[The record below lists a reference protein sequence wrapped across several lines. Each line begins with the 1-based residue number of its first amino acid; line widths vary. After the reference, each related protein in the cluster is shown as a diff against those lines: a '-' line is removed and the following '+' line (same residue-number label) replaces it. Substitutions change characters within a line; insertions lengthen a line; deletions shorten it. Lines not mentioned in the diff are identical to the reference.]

1 MTGDGTNKLTG
12 NEIRE
17 KFLQFFESKG
27 HRRVR
32 SSSLVPHGDA
42 TLLFTNAGMNQ
53 FKDVFLGLEK
63 RDYTRATTAQKC
75 VRAGGKHNDLENV
88 GFTKRHHTFFEMLG
102 NFSFGDYYKEEAIA
116 YAWELLTSSQWFNI
130 PVGKMYFTVFGGA
143 DLGSNQ
149 IAFDHLAVQSW
160 EKVGAPTERIVRIS
174 GAEGLKENFW
184 TMGDT
189 GPCGPCSEIHYDMGP
204 AASEEDHPDCKFPCD
219 CGRYVEIW
227 NLVFMQFNRDSSGTL
242 TPLPKPCVDTG
253 MGLERVAAVLEN
265 VLSNYETDLFTPL
278 IERAAQL
285 LDRKPLTD
293 SSMRV
298 IERTKQ
304 RLVTEADDIQ
314 PSYRV
319 IADHSRAATFLI
331 SDGVVPS
338 NEGRGYVL
346 RKIIRRAL
354 LHVRFL
360 GGNFPFLSGMA
371 EAVRREM
378 KEAYPELYEHAQVVQ
393 RVLDEEERRFA
404 HTLEMGVKEVY
415 QELAEHLVPIFQAS
429 RQLLRELN
437 AQLPYGQ
444 KKDQEDEEMAKRLR
458 VGTDEQLHEA
468 VRHVLSRVK
477 GRGFWRMFPG
487 EKAFHLY
494 DTYGVQRDLI
504 EVIMRDLGATVNWAG
519 FEKAMEEQKTRAR
532 ASWKGGAKEA
542 ANPAYT
548 KLAETF
554 KTEPD
559 FYFGTS
565 AKDCRI
571 EAIFRS
577 AGILPAAG
585 AEQKEPAGSRRYESV
600 PELKAGENGEV
611 VLNRTSIYAESGGQ
625 VADTGAFYDNSESQL
640 LAEVTGAFY
649 PVAGLVAHKVVARE
663 TLRVGD
669 RVAVVADAERRARII
684 RNHSGTHLVNAALR
698 NILGTHVKQAG
709 SLNAPE
715 RLRFDFSHFAHV
727 DTEELRDIEQQVNDE
742 IRLNTEIETNVTS
755 LEEALASGALAFFGD
770 KYPEHNVRVV
780 TIPDPRAARGFYS
793 KELCGGT
800 HVQHVGDIG
809 VLKIVSE
816 ESVAAG
822 VRRIEAV
829 TGIGALEH
837 YQQQAE
843 ILRQVASKLNVGED
857 GILAQVEKL
866 SQTAKQLEKELEAQK
881 RKGALSQIDEL
892 AARVQ
897 MVKGVKVI
905 AAEVENVDR
914 EGLRQLVDSLRQKL
928 GSGVV
933 ALGMPEDGKVA
944 LIAGVTKDLTAKIHA
959 GKLIQAL
966 AKRVGGSGGG
976 RPDLAEAGGKDT
988 AGLKMA
994 LDSVPSLIEPLL

>member
-1 MTGDGTNKLTG
+1 MIAGLCCVCDNLGIESCKTEADLTGESVGKKFWSG

-17 KFLQFFESKG
+17 GFLRFFEGKG

-63 RDYTRATTAQKC
+63 RDYTRATSCQKC

-102 NFSFGDYYKEEAIA
+102 NFSFGDYFKKDAIA
-116 YAWELLTSSQWFNI
+116 YAWELITSPQWFGI
-130 PVGKMYFTVFGGA
+130 AKEKLYVTVFGGA
-143 DLGSNQ
+143 EVAPGTTLGVDEE
-149 IAFDHLAVQSW
+149 AKDFWLAQNVP
-160 EKVGAPTERIVRIS
+160 ADRIFAIP
-174 GAEGLKENFW
+174 GLKENFW
-184 TMGDT
+184 AMGDT

-204 AASEEDHPDCKFPCD
+204 AASDEGHADCKFPCD

-227 NLVFMQFNRDSSGTL
+227 NLVFMQFVRFTVSSADDGIPVPSFMLSTL
-242 TPLPKPCVDTG
+242 PQPCVDTG
-253 MGLERVAAVLEN
+253 MGLERVAAVLQG
-265 VLSNYETDLFTPL
+265 VISNYDTDLFVPL
-278 IERAAQL
+278 MKRAAEL
-285 LDRKPLTD
+285 CGVDFRREEKFEEGKGGAASL
-293 SSMRV
+293 
-298 IERTKQ
+298 
-304 RLVTEADDIQ
+304 
-314 PSYRV
+314 RV
-319 IADHSRAATFLI
+319 IADHARATHFLI
-331 SDGVVPS
+331 TDGVLPS

-346 RKIIRRAL
+346 RKIIRRAIRHGRL
-354 LHVRFL
+354 L
-360 GGNFPFLSGMA
+360 GATKPFLADMVHS
-371 EAVRREM
+371 VRELM
-378 KEAYPELYEHAQVVQ
+378 GGAYPELLEPAAARVPEVVLSEEVRFSRTLDVGLKKLDQ
-393 RVLDEEERRFA
+393 LVAIVLKEIPEKILDTQSYLDRKDEEVKWREAGYFERR
-404 HTLEMGVKEVY
+404 
-415 QELAEHLVPIFQAS
+415 
-429 RQLLRELN
+429 
-437 AQLPYGQ
+437 QLPG
-444 KKDQEDEEMAKRLR
+444 EEVFK
-458 VGTDEQLHEA
+458 
-468 VRHVLSRVK
+468 
-477 GRGFWRMFPG
+477 
-487 EKAFHLY
+487 LY
-494 DTYGVQRDLI
+494 DTYGLPRDFI
-504 EVIMRDLGATVNWAG
+504 EDAARDAKLAVDGQG
-519 FEKAMEEQKTRAR
+519 FDKAMAEQRTKAR

-542 ANPAYT
+542 ANPAYA

-559 FYFGTS
+559 FYLGTA

-571 EAIFRS
+571 EAI
-577 AGILPAAG
+577 ILTGGDHRADTKRGPVNELIPG
-585 AEQKEPAGSRRYESV
+585 ES
-600 PELKAGENGEV
+600 GEV
-611 VLNRTSIYAESGGQ
+611 VLDRTVIYAESGGQ

-640 LAEVTGAFY
+640 LADVTGAYY
-649 PVAGLVAHKVVARE
+649 PFAGLVAHKVVAKE

-669 RVAVVADAERRARII
+669 RVAVVTDAERRARII

-727 DTEELRDIEQQVNDE
+727 DAEELRDIEQQVNDE

-780 TIPDPRAARGFYS
+780 TIPDPRVARGFYS

-800 HVQHVGDIG
+800 HVRRVGDIG

-816 ESVAAG
+816 ESVSAG

-837 YQQQAE
+837 YQQQAQ

-866 SQTAKQLEKELEAQK
+866 SQTAKQLEKEVEAQK
-881 RKGALSQIDEL
+881 RKGVLSQVDEL

-944 LIAGVTKDLTAKIHA
+944 LIAGVTKDLTAKVHA

-966 AKRVGGSGGG
+966 GQTG
-976 RPDLAEAGGKDT
+976 RGFRRGKT
-988 AGLKMA
+988 
-994 LDSVPSLIEPLL
+994 